1 MKNIVPGSPEE
12 KTEQWAE
19 RGIDMET
26 WGFYVSGV
34 RYGTC
39 RKEGERVFHSPLDV
53 TSGEF
58 LPERELAPED
68 DRYVVLGKM
77 NVREALLHLE
87 PCQEGIRRGEDRFT
101 ASSGEIYEK
110 KDKGAYVQ
118 RHIKF
123 PRDLAVKDGQ
133 IVAFTTPARELCS
146 VLVKD
151 GYEDE
156 TVLRQ
161 WKEMGFG
168 LPYLVH
174 GPKTFMVPMRD
185 GVKLAADGVPASEKR
200 GSRCRARRKGP
211 HCAGAYPLRKKG
223 RSRNVLPV
231 CAEGLRCGDPGCAGT
246 GGERRRVASHA
257 L

>member
-1 MKNIVPGSPEE
+1 MERR
-12 KTEQWAE
+12 AE

-87 PCQEGIRRGEDRFT
+87 PCQEGIRLGDDRFT

-110 KDKGAYVQ
+110 
-118 RHIKF
+118 RI
-123 PRDLAVKDGQ
+123 
-133 IVAFTTPARELCS
+133 
-146 VLVKD
+146 
-151 GYEDE
+151 
-156 TVLRQ
+156 
-161 WKEMGFG
+161 
-168 LPYLVH
+168 
-174 GPKTFMVPMRD
+174 
-185 GVKLAADGVPASEKR
+185 
-200 GSRCRARRKGP
+200 RARMCR
-211 HCAGAYPLRKKG
+211 
-223 RSRNVLPV
+223 
-231 CAEGLRCGDPGCAGT
+231 GT
-246 GGERRRVASHA
+246 SNSPETWW
-257 L
+257 

>member
-1 MKNIVPGSPEE
+1 MERR
-12 KTEQWAE
+12 AE

-87 PCQEGIRRGEDRFT
+87 PCQEGIRLGDDRFT

-110 KDKGAYVQ
+110 
-118 RHIKF
+118 R
-123 PRDLAVKDGQ
+123 
-133 IVAFTTPARELCS
+133 
-146 VLVKD
+146 
-151 GYEDE
+151 
-156 TVLRQ
+156 
-161 WKEMGFG
+161 
-168 LPYLVH
+168 
-174 GPKTFMVPMRD
+174 
-185 GVKLAADGVPASEKR
+185 
-200 GSRCRARRKGP
+200 
-211 HCAGAYPLRKKG
+211 
-223 RSRNVLPV
+223 
-231 CAEGLRCGDPGCAGT
+231 
-246 GGERRRVASHA
+246 
-257 L
+257 

>member
-1 MKNIVPGSPEE
+1 MERR
-12 KTEQWAE
+12 AE

-87 PCQEGIRRGEDRFT
+87 PCQEGIRLGDDRFT

-123 PRDLAVKDGQ
+123 PRDLVVKDGQ
-133 IVAFTTPARELCS
+133 IVAFITPARELCS

-174 GPKTFMVPMRD
+174 GPETFMVPMRD
-185 GVKLAADGVPASEKR
+185 GGRVSGSEKR
-200 GSRCRARRKGP
+200 ESRPGDGRCRTRRKGP
-211 HCAGAYPLRKKG
+211 HCAGADALRKTG

-246 GGERRRVASHA
+246 GGQRRRVASHA

>member
-87 PCQEGIRRGEDRFT
+87 
-101 ASSGEIYEK
+101 
-110 KDKGAYVQ
+110 
-118 RHIKF
+118 
-123 PRDLAVKDGQ
+123 
-133 IVAFTTPARELCS
+133 S
-146 VLVKD
+146 VP
-151 GYEDE
+151 G
-156 TVLRQ
+156 
-161 WKEMGFG
+161 
-168 LPYLVH
+168 
-174 GPKTFMVPMRD
+174 
-185 GVKLAADGVPASEKR
+185 
-200 GSRCRARRKGP
+200 
-211 HCAGAYPLRKKG
+211 
-223 RSRNVLPV
+223 
-231 CAEGLRCGDPGCAGT
+231 GDPPG
-246 GGERRRVASHA
+246 RR
-257 L
+257 

>member
-1 MKNIVPGSPEE
+1 M
-12 KTEQWAE
+12 
-19 RGIDMET
+19 GI
-26 WGFYVSGV
+26 YVSGV

-87 PCQEGIRRGEDRFT
+87 ARARKGSAGEKTGFT

-174 GPKTFMVPMRD
+174 GPE
-185 GVKLAADGVPASEKR
+185 S
-200 GSRCRARRKGP
+200 
-211 HCAGAYPLRKKG
+211 
-223 RSRNVLPV
+223 
-231 CAEGLRCGDPGCAGT
+231 
-246 GGERRRVASHA
+246 
-257 L
+257 

>member
-1 MKNIVPGSPEE
+1 MERR
-12 KTEQWAE
+12 AE

-87 PCQEGIRRGEDRFT
+87 PCQEGIRLGDDRFT

-123 PRDLAVKDGQ
+123 PRDLVVKDG
-133 IVAFTTPARELCS
+133 
-146 VLVKD
+146 
-151 GYEDE
+151 
-156 TVLRQ
+156 
-161 WKEMGFG
+161 
-168 LPYLVH
+168 
-174 GPKTFMVPMRD
+174 
-185 GVKLAADGVPASEKR
+185 
-200 GSRCRARRKGP
+200 
-211 HCAGAYPLRKKG
+211 
-223 RSRNVLPV
+223 
-231 CAEGLRCGDPGCAGT
+231 
-246 GGERRRVASHA
+246 
-257 L
+257 

>member
-53 TSGEF
+53 ISGEF

-123 PRDLAVKDGQ
+123 PRDLVVKDGQ
-133 IVAFTTPARELCS
+133 IVAFITPARELCS

-174 GPKTFMVPMRD
+174 GPETFMVPMRD
-185 GVKLAADGVPASEKR
+185 GVKLAADV
-200 GSRCRARRKGP
+200 
-211 HCAGAYPLRKKG
+211 Y
-223 RSRNVLPV
+223 LPV
-231 CAEGLRCGDPGCAGT
+231 KREGAVAGPE
-246 GGERRRVASHA
+246 GRVPTVLVRTPYGKRVGA
-257 L
+257 